1 MNRSINQQIMHYIN
15 LKNVNELTGSL
26 ILLSFD
32 NYTVHNYNNSQWH
45 HTPIPTKHS
54 KHNGNIYNP
63 VIS

>member
-1 MNRSINQQIMHYIN
+1 MHYIN
-15 LKNVNELTGSL
+15 VKNVNELTGSL